1 MGCAMASS
9 VGKAWGFLN
18 KRKKYWLV
26 PLVLVVVLFGG
37 LVLMSQRNGVGAFNY
52 SLF

>member
-1 MGCAMASS
+1 MASA
-9 VGKAWGFLN
+9 VGRAWGFLN

-26 PLVLVVVLFGG
+26 PLVLVVVLFGAL
-37 LVLMSQRNGVGAFNY
+37 LVVSQRNGVGAFNY